1 MQVFTCPGAVWQNP
15 APQNSNGATETD
27 NLPSDFCWTVKF
39 TSFEAFMSPTLTEI
53 PPLHVSV
60 RLSLLVEVVTIFSP
74 RRYNGFAFSNFAALD
89 FSLATFE
96 FLAA

>member
-1 MQVFTCPGAVWQNP
+1 
-15 APQNSNGATETD
+15 
-27 NLPSDFCWTVKF
+27 
-39 TSFEAFMSPTLTEI
+39 MSPTLTEI

-74 RRYNGFAFSNFAALD
+74 RRYSGFALSNFAALD
-89 FSLATFE
+89 SSLATFE